1 MYRKKF
7 KIHASSGLLFNH
19 ESVLRSDNF
28 VSKKII
34 NIAKKIHNGIDLKL
48 KLGNINVIR
57 DWGWAP
63 EYVYAMWLMTQQDVP
78 DDYVVAT
85 GKSHS
90 LKTFVEKVFSRFG
103 LNFSQHVH
111 IEKII

>member
-1 MYRKKF
+1 
-7 KIHASSGLLFNH
+7 
-19 ESVLRSDNF
+19 
-28 VSKKII
+28 
-34 NIAKKIHNGIDLKL
+34 
-48 KLGNINVIR
+48 
-57 DWGWAP
+57 
-63 EYVYAMWLMTQQDVP
+63 MWLMTQQDVP

-111 IEKII
+111 IEKNYLEKMRLSIVMQTQEKHLKNLTGKH